1 MAITYKSEKKNLFLY
16 VSICGIIVSVFNSQ
30 ILLEL
35 RANVDMRRKQMKND
49 VKEILY
55 SEDVLQAKVKEL
67 ATRISE
73 DYRDKDLLLIG
84 VLKGANVFMCDLMRQ
99 IHFPIKI
106 DFIAASSYG
115 HSTESSGVVKI
126 LKDLDYSIEGKDVII
141 VEDIIDTGLTLKYLT
156 ENFRSRKPNSLE
168 ICTLLD
174 KPERRIAQLAVKY
187 IGFQIP
193 DEFIVGY
200 GIDYSELYR
209 NLPYIATLKES
220 VYTK

>member
-1 MAITYKSEKKNLFLY
+1 
-16 VSICGIIVSVFNSQ
+16 
-30 ILLEL
+30 
-35 RANVDMRRKQMKND
+35 MKND
-49 VKEILY
+49 VKSVLY
-55 SEDVLQAKVKEL
+55 SEVQLKERVKAIADQISADYKDKEL
-67 ATRISE
+67 
-73 DYRDKDLLLIG
+73 LLVG
-84 VLKGANVFMCDLMRQ
+84 VLKGANVFMCDLMRE
-99 IHFPIKI
+99 ISFPIQI

-126 LKDLDYSIEGKDVII
+126 LKDLDFGIEGKHVLI

-156 ENFRSRKPNSLE
+156 ENFHSRGPKSLE

-174 KPERRIAQLAVKY
+174 KPERRIAKLDVKY
-187 IGFQIP
+187 VGFEIP

-200 GIDYSELYR
+200 GIDYAERYR

>member
-1 MAITYKSEKKNLFLY
+1 
-16 VSICGIIVSVFNSQ
+16 
-30 ILLEL
+30 
-35 RANVDMRRKQMKND
+35 MRND

-55 SEDVLQAKVKEL
+55 SEKQLNEKVEEL
-67 ATRISE
+67 AARISA
-73 DYRDKDLLLIG
+73 DYKGKDLLLIG
-84 VLKGANVFMCDLMRQ
+84 VLKGANVFMCDLMRK
-99 IHFPIKI
+99 ISFPIQI

-141 VEDIIDTGLTLKYLT
+141 VEDIIDTGLTLHYLMD
-156 ENFRSRKPNSLE
+156 NFNSRKPNSLE

-174 KPERRIAQLAVKY
+174 KPERRIANLEVKY

-200 GIDYSELYR
+200 GIDFAERYR

>member
-1 MAITYKSEKKNLFLY
+1 
-16 VSICGIIVSVFNSQ
+16 
-30 ILLEL
+30 
-35 RANVDMRRKQMKND
+35 MKND
-49 VKEILY
+49 VKSVLY
-55 SEDVLQAKVKEL
+55 SEAQLNEKVKEL
-67 ATRISE
+67 ADRISK
-73 DYRDKDLLLIG
+73 DYADKDLLLIG

-99 IHFPIKI
+99 IPFPIKI

-141 VEDIIDTGLTLKYLT
+141 VEDIIDTGLTLSYLI
-156 ENFRSRKPNSLE
+156 ENFRSRKPRSLE

-174 KPERRIAQLAVKY
+174 KPERRIANLSVKY
-187 IGFQIP
+187 IGFRIP

-200 GIDYSELYR
+200 GIDFAEHYR

-220 VYTK
+220 VYQK